1 MKRLILATL
10 VTINVFAYDECVY
23 NVQMLNEEMAKV
35 IISESDGDRVS
46 QKHYLDMALIYNTNS
61 LVKCKDKH
69 ILETLKEARK
79 AILENKETI
88 K

>member
-1 MKRLILATL
+1 MKIIILVAL
-10 VTINVFAYDECVY
+10 VSINVFAYDECVY
-23 NVQMLNEEMAKV
+23 NVQMLNEEMSKV

-61 LVKCKDKH
+61 LVKCKDKD

-79 AILENKETI
+79 AILKNKEMI